1 MVRRVVDLLLG
12 YSPCFGLISS
22 GGDKV
27 VGIVVYHE
35 HCLWKLS
42 GAITEDWDLFRQPDK
57 KNKKL
62 SQTASKDGAFVPPL

>member
-1 MVRRVVDLLLG
+1 MHTFHSGVLG
-12 YSPCFGLISS
+12 TIWSDGWLTCYLDTLPVLISS

-42 GAITEDWDLFRQPDK
+42 GAITED
-57 KNKKL
+57 
-62 SQTASKDGAFVPPL
+62 